1 MSSYSIDTYQ
11 TGNIQTTVTK
21 TIVEKENGDLHTTTL
36 ISTISGNS
44 YNFSIPPDKPTSATI
59 TNSNWWR
66 LKADKGMNQ
75 ALYPR
80 SFADA
85 HYRLRKVERKST
97 MIQNPQS
104 NNSFNRSTFNRNLY
118 IV

>member
-1 MSSYSIDTYQ
+1 MTHRIDTYQ
-11 TGNIQTTVTK
+11 TGNVQTTITK
-21 TIVEKENGDLHTTTL
+21 IFNYDVNDNIINSTILMN
-36 ISTISGNS
+36 TISGNS
-44 YNFSIPPDKPTSATI
+44 YNFSIQPDKP
-59 TNSNWWR
+59 NSNWWR

-85 HYRLRKVERKST
+85 HYRLRKIERKST